1 MWIWHEE
8 VFFKMS
14 IFLHKPYLVKWSTKG
29 ERGKKCPKKCPH
41 GLWMTPKVKL
51 KLPVGFY
58 YYFIFQAV
66 QCVVKFMR
74 GPTYISSEIVDQ
86 KDAAFPAMTVCPVSN
101 GYKEEVLEDN
111 GIESIKRY
119 NYKTD
124 LNWSSNDTSITESEL
139 FEKATYNLNE
149 LVKRVYVRFF
159 KANPV
164 RHFPIKNPYF

>member
-1 MWIWHEE
+1 
-8 VFFKMS
+8 
-14 IFLHKPYLVKWSTKG
+14 
-29 ERGKKCPKKCPH
+29 
-41 GLWMTPKVKL
+41 
-51 KLPVGFY
+51 
-58 YYFIFQAV
+58 
-66 QCVVKFMR
+66 MR

-164 RHFPIKNPYF
+164 RYFPIKNPYLNKFEFSFRLSCFNTNFLELSFHSMILYSHHQF